1 VRTLTPI
8 AGRAR
13 VLGGFAAFGICWGT
27 WGAVLPAVQADAG
40 VDDGQLGTAL
50 LFIGAGALVSMR
62 IAGTI
67 LDRTGAL
74 TLPAA
79 LALLAG
85 AAIVPG
91 FADSM
96 LGLCLALLLLGAASG
111 AADVAINAEGVRYE
125 AATERPV
132 MGLAHATFSAAV
144 IVGALLTG
152 ALREGGA
159 EAPLAL
165 GATAAVIAVAAAI
178 LVRTPTAGDGELVAR
193 ASLRGVPRPLLILGA
208 LCALAFFVENAWQ
221 SWGALYLEGDLDAS
235 PWIAA
240 LAPALFAASAATAR
254 LAGHGLASRVSGLAL
269 LRAGALL
276 GAVGTLA
283 ASAAGST
290 PLALA
295 GVILAGA
302 GISICAPILLSL
314 AGRDAP
320 EAVRGAAVSIV
331 TTIAYFGFLVGPAAV
346 GLLAEATTLR
356 ASLASVAAVA
366 LLLAALAAS
375 AAPREPALRRQSASV
390 YSVGV
395 SRP

>member
-1 VRTLTPI
+1 
-8 AGRAR
+8 
-13 VLGGFAAFGICWGT
+13 
-27 WGAVLPAVQADAG
+27 
-40 VDDGQLGTAL
+40 
-50 LFIGAGALVSMR
+50 
-62 IAGTI
+62 
-67 LDRTGAL
+67 
-74 TLPAA
+74 
-79 LALLAG
+79 
-85 AAIVPG
+85 
-91 FADSM
+91 M

-125 AATERPV
+125 AAAGRPV
-132 MGLAHATFSAAV
+132 MSLAHGTFSAAV

-165 GATAAVIAVAAAI
+165 GVTAAVIAVSAGLLA
-178 LVRTPTAGDGELVAR
+178 RTPPAGDGQPVPM
-193 ASLRGVPRPLLILGA
+193 ASLRGVPRPLLILGF

-235 PWIAA
+235 PAIAA

-254 LAGHGLASRVSGLAL
+254 IAGHGLASRVTEQVL

-276 GAVGTLA
+276 GAGGTLV

-290 PLALA
+290 PLALV
-295 GVILAGA
+295 GVIGAGA

-314 AGRDAP
+314 AGRGAS

-331 TTIAYFGFLVGPAAV
+331 TTIAYFGFLVGPAVV
-346 GLLAEATTLR
+346 GLLADATTLR
-356 ASLASVAAVA
+356 TSLAAVSAVA

-375 AAPREPALRRQSASV
+375 AAPRRAAPRA
-390 YSVGV
+390 G
-395 SRP
+395 